1 MKGKTYTHGITFFVC
16 AQMHADIKSVSDKLE
31 VGVSDFLRKLV
42 KDYLVANRTHTN
54 VNLSELQEKGS
65 EADRGLF

>member
-16 AQMHADIKSVSDKLE
+16 AQMHADIKKVTDKLE

-54 VNLSELQEKGS
+54 ANLSELQEKGS

>member
-16 AQMHADIKSVSDKLE
+16 AQMHGDIKKVSDELE

-42 KDYLVANRTHTN
+42 KDYLIESKIRTN
-54 VNLSELQEKGS
+54 VNFPELQEKGS
-65 EADRGLF
+65 ETH